1 MPISTGVKF
10 QIKPSTLP
18 RAEIGS
24 TKYTQMNSTKK
35 GATSHTD
42 SPKLG
47 EDNAN
52 LNLPA
57 SLFPLASSQTGAGAT
72 LLSIAEAA
80 RKLDLKPIKVAGAI
94 EYHGA
99 NPTTAS
105 GAENDGFWI
114 RPDGTAYDR
123 KLERSYSSKEVA
135 QMCDVEPAHYEPF
148 ATWLATQSGQT
159 GVGRESRGRGGK
171 GGKADKGAPVETA
184 TYIYHNGA
192 GKPLFRVQRKK
203 WGDGSKQFP
212 VSRLDER
219 GGWQYGLGKVLP
231 VLYDLPAVQRAHTL
245 FVCEGEK
252 CADALNAALKSAEIG
267 SDYAA
272 TTAPFGAGKWEKWAE
287 RYAPDLT
294 GKRVWVLPDA
304 DTVGERHA
312 QTICRLL
319 HGLASSIAIVR
330 LPDLP
335 AKGDVCDY
343 LQAGGSVAA
352 LFDTLEDTPIW
363 TPDAATAE
371 ESDANDVGAVA
382 WRRLR
387 EKRDEPT
394 PDEISA
400 TAEAV
405 EVQVGGSA
413 HFPERKAD
421 ALPSPALLT
430 GEKPEYDPHQLRV
443 LLYPNW
449 QCIALETEKAHAERA
464 VHYVGDD
471 LLFCPE
477 LGFLH
482 FQPAH
487 GRWRK
492 DDKEASLTIGKLGA
506 LAPAVRA
513 EAAALLRHAATLAMG
528 GRDGDARA
536 MSRAANKILIH
547 AKSIEKR
554 SFLAGA
560 STFLSAQRRAEVTEF
575 APRGWCF
582 AWANGRTFVQGE
594 LRATTR
600 DDNFLNVSPVA
611 LEDDADGREWNA
623 LLDRI
628 TGGNPNFAR
637 TLQDV
642 AAYAVSGA
650 SSLRA
655 LLWCYGPRGTG
666 KSTFCELLQTLLGE
680 DSATIDTALLQANSS
695 RERLGATLWGKRAAF
710 VSEAGNK
717 RIDAELLKMLSGG
730 DRLSVRFLYREAFTA
745 PPSHCLILAAND
757 APQTDAY
764 DDALKDRVIALPFVH
779 PLDEGARLEFQG
791 HQRLESA
798 RRDAASPLVRGFALW
813 VAQGL
818 AQLYQ
823 RQDIYRAP
831 VVVKATTQFW
841 ADTDPLTPFWE
852 TIEAETLSQGI
863 PKTELRRLYE
873 SWCIT
878 EGANPVRPQEWS
890 RACESLGLAQVKRL
904 GVRYWVNF
912 QTRGAAASGQTLM

>member
-1 MPISTGVKF
+1 MD
-10 QIKPSTLP
+10 
-18 RAEIGS
+18 A
-24 TKYTQMNSTKK
+24 
-35 GATSHTD
+35 
-42 SPKLG
+42 PKLG
-47 EDNAN
+47 EDHAS
-52 LNLPA
+52 LDSPT
-57 SLFPLASSQTGAGAT
+57 SLFPSASPPDSVGGT
-72 LLSIAEAA
+72 LLSIADAA
-80 RKLDLKPIKVAGAI
+80 RKLNLKPLKVAGAV

-123 KLERSYSSKEVA
+123 KLERNYSSKEVA
-135 QMCDVEPAHYEPF
+135 EMCDVEPDHYEPF
-148 ATWLATQSGQT
+148 AQWLATQGGQT
-159 GVGRESRGRGGK
+159 AVGRESRGRGD
-171 GGKADKGAPVETA
+171 KAKKDKGAPVETA
-184 TYIYHNGA
+184 SYIYHNSA

-203 WGDGSKQFP
+203 WADGSKQFP
-212 VSRLDER
+212 VSRLDDR
-219 GGWQYGLGKVLP
+219 NGWQYGLGKVLP
-231 VLYDLPAVQRAHTL
+231 VLYGLPAVQRAHTL
-245 FVCEGEK
+245 FICEGEK
-252 CADALNAALKSAEIG
+252 CADALNAALQSAEIG
-267 SDYAA
+267 PDYAA
-272 TTAPFGAGKWEKWAE
+272 TTAPFGAGKWEKWTD

-312 QTICRLL
+312 QSVCRLL
-319 HGLASSIAIVR
+319 HGLASSVAIVR
-330 LPDLP
+330 LPNLP

-343 LQAGGSVAA
+343 LGASGTVAN
-352 LFDTLEDTPIW
+352 LFDILEDTALW
-363 TPDAATAE
+363 TPKAAAPNA
-371 ESDANDVGAVA
+371 DDVLGAIA
-382 WRRLR
+382 RRHLR

-400 TAEAV
+400 TAQTV
-405 EVQVGGSA
+405 EVQVGSSA
-413 HFPERKAD
+413 HFAEFKSD
-421 ALPSPALLT
+421 ALPAPALLT
-430 GEKPEYDPHQLRV
+430 GEKPEYDPYQLRA
-443 LLYPNW
+443 LLYPDW

-482 FQPAH
+482 FQSVH

-513 EAAALLRHAATLAMG
+513 EAAALLRYAATLVMA
-528 GRDGDARA
+528 GRDGDGRA
-536 MSRAANKILIH
+536 MSRAANKILTH
-547 AKSIEKR
+547 AKLIEKR
-554 SFLAGA
+554 SFLTGA
-560 STFLSAQRRAEVTEF
+560 STFLSAERRAEVSEF

-582 AWANGRTFVQGE
+582 AWANGRAFVQGE
-594 LRATTR
+594 LRATVR
-600 DDNFLNVSPVA
+600 ADNFLHVSPVT
-611 LEDDADGREWNA
+611 LDDNADGTEWNA

-779 PLDEGARLEFQG
+779 PLDEGARLHFEG

-813 VAQGL
+813 VAHGL
-818 AQLYQ
+818 AQLYK

-831 VVVKATTQFW
+831 VVVSATTQFW

-852 TIEAETLSQGI
+852 TIEAETLSNGI

-878 EGANPVRPQEWS
+878 EGAPPVRPQEWS
-890 RACESLGLAQVKRL
+890 RACESLGLTQVKRL
-904 GVRYWVNF
+904 GTRYWVSF